1 MEKLSNETGEK
12 LVLTFSL
19 KNCIKNLY
27 YKISV
32 SDDKN
37 ENFETERIL
46 SDNDDGIINFQT
58 KMFYTFKFEKRQ
70 KINITTNTS
79 KYYKPLKGNDSF
91 DYERITVFSSLVLSK
106 GGIYERKI
114 SSNYNSEIISIKID
128 KKENN
133 NNEKLLFDYLKQGI
147 RFSCSIS
154 LDFSKK
160 GKPNMTEIKDYNLNI
175 LKHIFQ
181 VLQVYTKDHFFHP
194 SGFGAIIAKSNI
206 SIFNVEKPNY
216 NIDEIIKDYKNF
228 LEHSNITPNGKIL
241 LSPLI
246 KQIIDDI
253 YNSFKTNIYNLLFI
267 LISGDIDKSD
277 YKALTNSL
285 ILSGHLPLSI
295 IVIGVGNHDFTAC
308 KDLFNIN
315 NKYSSEGMPKNRD
328 NIIFA
333 TLKNKSGSI
342 STVEYCLK
350 ELKKQIIE
358 FYQMIRYK
366 EKNEVNV
373 KDSFAKISIL
383 FEKNSPEEKGLKESY
398 FRPEE
403 KTPTPDGKFFLPGE
417 DDPYISNN
425 SISNNSNSN
434 NSNSNIQF
442 VDSNNPINKE
452 QNRYVLKDSSINSEP
467 VTPVGSYNYIENSQ
481 EEKKEENKKGKE
493 GTSGGSGFNSTK
505 GSDLK
510 ESGFS
515 IFNKDNK

>member
-1 MEKLSNETGEK
+1 MNYNKFENWCRKIDEGY
-12 LVLTFSL
+12 L
-19 KNCIKNLY
+19 KNPYHTNIHAADVTQTCLNYLKLGKINEICNLTKISKCGLFLSCMCHDYKHPGVNNNYLKETKNLY
-27 YKISV
+27 ALTYNDASILENMHISETFKLINLDKTCNIFDKVDSNVYKQFRKEMISCVLATDMAFHNNYVNFLKEKLNDYKI
-32 SDDKN
+32 N
-37 ENFETERIL
+37 GHYFLIL
-46 SDNDDGIINFQT
+46 LTIIFIMQT
-58 KMFYTFKFEKRQ
+58 
-70 KINITTNTS
+70 
-79 KYYKPLKGNDSF
+79 
-91 DYERITVFSSLVLSK
+91 
-106 GGIYERKI
+106 
-114 SSNYNSEIISIKID
+114 
-128 KKENN
+128 
-133 NNEKLLFDYLKQGI
+133 
-147 RFSCSIS
+147 
-154 LDFSKK
+154 
-160 GKPNMTEIKDYNLNI
+160 
-175 LKHIFQ
+175 HI
-181 VLQVYTKDHFFHP
+181 
-194 SGFGAIIAKSNI
+194 
-206 SIFNVEKPNY
+206 
-216 NIDEIIKDYKNF
+216 IIKDYKNF

-333 TLKNKSGSI
+333 TLKKKSGSI
-342 STVEYCLK
+342 STVEYCLN

-373 KDSFAKISIL
+373 KDSFAKISIM

-442 VDSNNPINKE
+442 GDSNNPINKE
-452 QNRYVLKDSSINSEP
+452 QNRYILKDSSINSEP
-467 VTPVGSYNYIENSQ
+467 VTPVGSFNYIENSQ

>member
-253 YNSFKTNIYNLLFI
+253 YNS
-267 LISGDIDKSD
+267 
-277 YKALTNSL
+277 
-285 ILSGHLPLSI
+285 
-295 IVIGVGNHDFTAC
+295 VIGVGNHDFTAC
-308 KDLFNIN
+308 KDLFNRN
-315 NKYSSEGMPKNRD
+315 NKYSSEGIPKNRD
-328 NIIFA
+328 NIIFS
-333 TLKNKSGSI
+333 TLKK
-342 STVEYCLK
+342 
-350 ELKKQIIE
+350 
-358 FYQMIRYK
+358 
-366 EKNEVNV
+366 
-373 KDSFAKISIL
+373 
-383 FEKNSPEEKGLKESY
+383 
-398 FRPEE
+398 
-403 KTPTPDGKFFLPGE
+403 
-417 DDPYISNN
+417 
-425 SISNNSNSN
+425 
-434 NSNSNIQF
+434 
-442 VDSNNPINKE
+442 
-452 QNRYVLKDSSINSEP
+452 
-467 VTPVGSYNYIENSQ
+467 
-481 EEKKEENKKGKE
+481 
-493 GTSGGSGFNSTK
+493 
-505 GSDLK
+505 
-510 ESGFS
+510 
-515 IFNKDNK
+515 